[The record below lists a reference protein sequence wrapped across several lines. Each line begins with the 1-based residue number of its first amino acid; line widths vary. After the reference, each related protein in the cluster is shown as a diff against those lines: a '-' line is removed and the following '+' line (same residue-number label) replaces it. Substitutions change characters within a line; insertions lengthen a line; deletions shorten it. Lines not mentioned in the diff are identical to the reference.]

1 MFTKA
6 PLVITM
12 RKKLYIST
20 IVVLFLILFNAIF
33 ILKTDYSESSYETK
47 INELSRTDAQAYIL
61 PVWDVS
67 YFPIQDTA
75 IQAPV
80 IKAKAG
86 VVYDVK
92 SGRYL
97 FSKNINEKL
106 PIASLTKILSSIVV
120 AEKLNFKD
128 IITIPKEAV
137 KVDGERQDL
146 YFGERLTVEDLLKMM
161 LIKSSNDAAYALRI
175 YASQNNIDFLKEM
188 NEMAQEIGML
198 NSYFKD
204 PAGLNDEAFS
214 NAEDIV
220 KLSKKLLTYPSLV
233 LIMSK
238 TALDIKSIDGR
249 LHHMESTNKLIG
261 EIPDIIIS
269 KTGYTDDALGCMVL
283 IVQVSGD
290 NDRIIS
296 IVLGSSERFND
307 IKKLVEWTKQAHRW
321 N

>member
-1 MFTKA
+1 
-6 PLVITM
+6 M

-33 ILKTDYSESSYETK
+33 ILKTDYNEFDYETK
-47 INELSRTDAQAYIL
+47 AGELSKTDAQAYIL
-61 PVWDVS
+61 PVLGVS
-67 YFPIQDTA
+67 YFPIQDTSVS
-75 IQAPV
+75 APA

-97 FSKNINEKL
+97 FSKNIQEKL
-106 PIASLTKILSSIVV
+106 PIASLTKILSGIVV

-128 IITIPKEAV
+128 IIIVSKEAV

-146 YFGERLTVEDLLKMM
+146 YLGERLTVEDLLKMM
-161 LIKSSNDAAYALRI
+161 LIKSSNDAAYALQI
-175 YASQNNIDFLKEM
+175 YAGQTHIDFIKEM

-198 NSYFKD
+198 DSHFKD

-214 NAEDIV
+214 NADDVI
-220 KLSKKLLTYPSLV
+220 KLSKKLLGYPSLV
-233 LIMSK
+233 SIMSE
-238 TALDIKSIDGR
+238 AVLDIKSVDGR
-249 LHHMESTNKLIG
+249 LHHVESTNKLIG
-261 EIPDIIIS
+261 EISGILIS

-290 NDRIIS
+290 NDKIIS
-296 IVLGSSERFND
+296 IVLGSSERFAD